1 MKPNHR
7 NILLAIFGLF
17 LFALTS
23 CQRDTVTLTCKISRF
38 GNSKTCVE
46 DGGKVYIDGL
56 TPKWNDGDTIRI
68 NESSIIISSSDGTT
82 ATMQV
87 PATNVYKA
95 VYPCSIAQPLVNGNT
110 AQLFLPRLQIYREG
124 DNHHQIV
131 AIPMCAM
138 SSSSTLRFKNMGALL
153 AINLTNGTNHQTITV
168 DSISVKSVAYG
179 STTDSPAAATA
190 LWGEATAN
198 ISSSEPTYIFTEMPT
213 AGVNDSVTLALEG
226 NRSLNITLSNN
237 TTEAQHKEVYIYV
250 PAISSTANNLFSI
263 RVFANDG
270 DGNRYTYL
278 LSQSTAYSGN
288 IGRNQ
293 KADVPFECSNA
304 IEHEHII
311 NTVPEGALP
320 GIFTVDGNW
329 TKVYFSKGNLQ
340 YKNNGTHLVA
350 GGGTAPGTWR
360 FAENQWDLRDVNYNN
375 SSFYYDWFDLFE
387 WGTSGY
393 NPNHQP
399 YSISTSTQAIAYTME
414 GTNYDWGRYNAIS
427 NGNSG
432 QAGLW
437 RTLKSSE
444 WDYLT
449 GINNTGRAVNGGRGE
464 GYCYQPLKIQQ
475 VWGLLI
481 YPDDYTQQNNYNR
494 NSTLSDVP
502 EGCVFLPMAG
512 YREGTTRTVSDKGS
526 YGYYWSSTTNGTNIN
541 PTDYAYAM
549 RFRQKT
555 SIQVYSTGL
564 KEKYN
569 GYSVRL
575 VQNVTSTQK

>member
-1 MKPNHR
+1 MKPNHH

-110 AQLFLPRLQIYREG
+110 AQLFLPRLQIYRED

-138 SSSSTLRFKNMGALL
+138 NSSSTLRFKNMGALL
-153 AINLTNGTNHQTITV
+153 AINLTNGTNHQTVTV

-190 LWGEATAN
+190 LWGEATAD

-213 AGVNDSVTLALEG
+213 AGVNDSVTLAIEG

-270 DGNRYTYL
+270 NGKRYTYL

-293 KADVPFECSNA
+293 KADVPFSMTNG

-320 GIFTVDGNW
+320 GIFTVDVGG
-329 TKVYFSKGNLQ
+329 TQVYFSKGNLQ
-340 YKNNGTHLVA
+340 YSNSGSHLVA
-350 GGGTAPGTWR
+350 GGGTATGTWK
-360 FAENQWDLRDVNYNN
+360 FADNQWGYISSMEFTSVNSAWN
-375 SSFYYDWFDLFE
+375 DLFG
-387 WGTSGY
+387 WGTSGLT
-393 NPNHQP
+393 
-399 YSISTSTQAIAYTME
+399 YSPTSYLNTAIYAPFME
-414 GTNYDWGRYNAIS
+414 ETNYDWGIYNAIS
-427 NGNSG
+427 NGDSAH
-432 QAGLW
+432 AGLW
-437 RTLKSSE
+437 RTLTSAE
-444 WDYLT
+444 WSYLL
-449 GINNTGRAVNGGRGE
+449 GYPSDGRIVNGHSGA
-464 GYCYQPLKIQQ
+464 GYCYNILKVNSI
-475 VWGLLI
+475 WGLLI
-481 YPDDYTQQNNYNR
+481 YPDGFTGQSDH
-494 NSTLSDVP
+494 SLSSNLAEVP
-502 EGCVFLPMAG
+502 EGCAFLPMAG
-512 YREGTTRTVSDKGS
+512 RRNGTTIYVVNEW
-526 YGYYWSSTTNGTNIN
+526 GYYWTSTTSGTLTN
-541 PTDYAYAM
+541 PTPDAFAM
-549 RFRQKT
+549 RFNKNGN
-555 SIQVYSTGL
+555 SINEISE
-564 KEKYN
+564 KAKYN

-575 VQNVTSTQK
+575 VQNVPTTQK

>member
-7 NILLAIFGLF
+7 NILLATFVLF

-23 CQRDTVTLTCKISRF
+23 CQRDTVTLTCKISHF

-110 AQLFLPRLQIYREG
+110 AQLFLPRLQIYRED

-138 SSSSTLRFKNMGALL
+138 SSSSTLSFKNMGALL

-190 LWGEATAN
+190 LWGEATAD
-198 ISSSEPTYIFTEMPT
+198 ISSSEPTYTFTDMPT
-213 AGVNDSVTLALEG
+213 AGVNDSVTLALQG

-293 KADVPFECSNA
+293 KAAVPFECSNA

-311 NTVPEGALP
+311 NTVPEGALT
-320 GIFTVDGNW
+320 GIFTVDVGGAQ
-329 TKVYFSKGNLQ
+329 VYFSKGNLQ
-340 YKNNGTHLVA
+340 YKNNGNHLVA
-350 GGGTAPGTWR
+350 GGGTATGTWR
-360 FAENQWDLRDVNYNN
+360 FAENQWDYISSMEFTSVNSAWN
-375 SSFYYDWFDLFE
+375 DLFG
-387 WGTSGY
+387 WGTSGLTY
-393 NPNHQP
+393 SPTTCSNVAYAP
-399 YSISTSTQAIAYTME
+399 YME
-414 GTNYDWGRYNAIS
+414 GTNYDWGQYNAIS
-427 NGNSG
+427 NGNSE

-437 RTLKSSE
+437 RTLTSAE
-444 WDYLT
+444 WSYLL
-449 GINNTGRAVNGGRGE
+449 GYPSDGRMVNGHSGA
-464 GYCYQPLKIQQ
+464 GYCYNILK
-475 VWGLLI
+475 VNSTWGLLI
-481 YPDDYTQQNNYNR
+481 YPDGFTGQSNHNI
-494 NSTLSDVP
+494 NSILTEIP

-512 YREGTTRTVSDKGS
+512 RRGRDVNPISGVNVW
-526 YGYYWSSTTNGTNIN
+526 GYYWTSTTSGTPTN
-541 PTDYAYAM
+541 PTPDAFAM
-549 RFRQKT
+549 RFNKNGNNINNIGER
-555 SIQVYSTGL
+555 Y
-564 KEKYN
+564 KYN

>member
-23 CQRDTVTLTCKISRF
+23 CQRDTVTLTCKISHF

-138 SSSSTLRFKNMGALL
+138 SSSSTLSFKNMGALL

-190 LWGEATAN
+190 LWGEATAD
-198 ISSSEPTYIFTEMPT
+198 ISSSEPTYTFTDMPT
-213 AGVNDSVTLALEG
+213 AGDNDSVTLALEG

-293 KADVPFECSNA
+293 KADVPFSMTNG

-311 NTVPEGALP
+311 NTVPVGALT
-320 GIFTVDGNW
+320 GIFTVDGVG
-329 TKVYFSKGNLQ
+329 TQVYFSKGNLQ
-340 YKNNGTHLVA
+340 YSNSGSHLVA
-350 GGGTAPGTWR
+350 GGGTPTGTWR
-360 FAENQWDLRDVNYNN
+360 FAENQWDYISSMEFTSVNSAWN
-375 SSFYYDWFDLFE
+375 DLFG
-387 WGTSGY
+387 WGTSGLTY
-393 NPNHQP
+393 SPTSYSDGANLYAP
-399 YSISTSTQAIAYTME
+399 YME
-414 GTNYDWGRYNAIS
+414 GTNYDWGQYNAIS
-427 NGNSG
+427 NGDSAH
-432 QAGLW
+432 AGLW
-437 RTLKSSE
+437 RTLTSSE
-444 WDYLT
+444 WSYLLD
-449 GINNTGRAVNGGRGE
+449 GRMVNGHSGA
-464 GYCYQPLKIQQ
+464 GYCYNILK
-475 VWGLLI
+475 VNSTWGLLI
-481 YPDDYTQQNNYNR
+481 YPDGFTGQSDH
-494 NSTLSDVP
+494 SLSSNLAEVP
-502 EGCVFLPMAG
+502 EGCAFLPMAG
-512 YREGTTRTVSDKGS
+512 RRDVNTISGVNISGVNEW
-526 YGYYWSSTTNGTNIN
+526 GYYWTSTTPGTLAN
-541 PTDYAYAM
+541 PTTKAIAI
-549 RFRQKT
+549 RFYQNEN
-555 SIQVYSTGL
+555 SIRDIS
-564 KEKYN
+564 ERDKYK